1 MGPAITLIL
10 IVVEG
15 TKTDCPHTSNVTI
28 IPRKNQNN
36 IVQLWVFAAV
46 WDQSAQVLVLLKE
59 NLKEGES
66 DCNTKI
72 KVPDSG

>member
-59 NLKEGES
+59 NLKEGE
-66 DCNTKI
+66 CGFNTKI
-72 KVPDSG
+72 KVPDSD

>member
-15 TKTDCPHTSNVTI
+15 TKTDCPHTSNVTK
-28 IPRKNQNN
+28 IPHKNQNN

-66 DCNTKI
+66 DFNTKI
-72 KVPDSG
+72 